1 MTITSTI
8 SRRGLRRAAIYLIS
22 LTAFAGAEAVAGAV
36 WHRPAMTG
44 TMLVGCAVSV
54 FALYLV
60 SRLLD
65 DNADRAVLGQLEEG
79 TATCE
84 ELAARLGLRRS
95 VVRLSLTRLLGAGQ
109 LCESA
114 PGTFGLL
121 GR

>member
-8 SRRGLRRAAIYLIS
+8 SRRGLRRAAICEIS
-22 LTAFAGAEAVAGAV
+22 LIVLTGAEAVVSAV
-36 WHRPAMTG
+36 WHSPALIAIALT
-44 TMLVGCAVSV
+44 GCAVSV

-79 TATCE
+79 AATCE
-84 ELAARLGLRRS
+84 ELAARLSLRLA
-95 VVRLSLTRLLGAGQ
+95 VVRLSLTRLLGSGQ
-109 LCESA
+109 ACEST
-114 PGTFGLL
+114 PGTYGLP